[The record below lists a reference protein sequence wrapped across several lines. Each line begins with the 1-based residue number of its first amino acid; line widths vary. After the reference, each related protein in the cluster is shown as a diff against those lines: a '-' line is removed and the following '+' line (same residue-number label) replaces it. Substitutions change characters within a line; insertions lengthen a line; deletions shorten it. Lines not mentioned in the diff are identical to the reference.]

1 MRVGWIYIMTNRSEG
16 TLNGG
21 VTNDLERRI
30 GANKAGTGSVF
41 TRRYTLH
48 RRVYCEPH
56 DDISAAIQRETSLKR
71 VVAGNPEWAD
81 PAADWR

>member
-21 VTNDLERRI
+21 VTSDLERRI
-30 GANKAGTGSVF
+30 GAHKAGTGSAF
-41 TRRYTLH
+41 TRRYSPH
-48 RRVYCEPH
+48 RLVYFEPH

-71 VVAGNPEWAD
+71 VVAGNPEWTD
-81 PAADWR
+81 RAADWR